1 MFAYVLA
8 GLAAMADNP
17 RRVIR
22 ASEIGQYTYCARAW
36 WLGRIQGLESTNIRE
51 MAHGDR
57 AHQAHGELVA
67 GYHRTRRLA
76 YVLLLL
82 AALIGAL
89 LLVQIEVL

>member
-1 MFAYVLA
+1 MT
-8 GLAAMADNP
+8 DEP
-17 RRVIR
+17 RRVIT

-36 WLGRIQGLESTNIRE
+36 WLAEIQGLESTNVRE

-57 AHQAHGELVA
+57 AHAAHGDLVA

-76 YVLLLL
+76 YGLLLL

-89 LLVQIEVL
+89 LLVQLGVL

>member
-1 MFAYVLA
+1 MT
-8 GLAAMADNP
+8 DEP
-17 RRVIR
+17 RRVIT

-36 WLGRIQGLESTNIRE
+36 WLAEIQGLESTNVRE

-57 AHQAHGELVA
+57 AHAAHGDLVA

-76 YVLLLL
+76 YLLLLL

-89 LLVQIEVL
+89 LLVQIGVL

>member
-1 MFAYVLA
+1 
-8 GLAAMADNP
+8 MADNP

-36 WLGRIQGLESTNIRE
+36 WLEQIQGLESTNVRE
-51 MAHGDR
+51 MAHGEQ
-57 AHQAHGELVA
+57 AHAAHGELVA

-76 YVLLLL
+76 YMLLLL

-89 LLVQIEVL
+89 LLVQLGIL